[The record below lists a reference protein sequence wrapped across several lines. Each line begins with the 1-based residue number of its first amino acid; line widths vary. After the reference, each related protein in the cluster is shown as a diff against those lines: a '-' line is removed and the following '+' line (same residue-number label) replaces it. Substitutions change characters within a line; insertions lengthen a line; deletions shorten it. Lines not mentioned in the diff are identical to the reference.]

1 MARTLGGTTTVKPSA
16 PQPAPK
22 PAPKP
27 APAPR
32 PSSGGGTRSSG
43 GSSSYSGGGS
53 SRSASPASYSGG
65 GASAQGAGGL
75 DVGFAASLQALIAAS
90 GGRIYITS
98 GYRSP
103 QRQAE
108 LYAAAVR
115 KYGSEKAARKWVAPP
130 GRSNHNR
137 GIAADL
143 GFADASAR
151 NWAHANAGRFGLRFP
166 MSWEPWHIE
175 PIGGRATSHRDAYT
189 TPPPGFLNP
198 RDALDGGFDD
208 MGNVEDP
215 FDPGTQARRLFE
227 IISGGAP
234 TDVGD
239 SPGGAG
245 ASPAGQSGPGFTEA
259 VATVA
264 TGMDEDV
271 F

>member
-1 MARTLGGTTTVKPSA
+1 MARTLGGTTTAKPSA
-16 PQPAPK
+16 PQPAAKPK
-22 PAPKP
+22 PAPRP
-27 APAPR
+27 A
-32 PSSGGGTRSSG
+32 SGGGGGSTRPSGGG
-43 GSSSYSGGGS
+43 GSSYGGGGGS

-65 GASAQGAGGL
+65 GSAQGAGGL
-75 DVGFAASLQALIAAS
+75 NPGFSASLQALIAAS

-108 LYAAAVR
+108 LFSAAVR
-115 KYGSEKAARKWVAPP
+115 KYGSEAAARKWVAPP
-130 GRSNHNR
+130 GRSNHGR

-143 GFADASAR
+143 GFADAGAR

-175 PIGGRATSHRDAYT
+175 PIGGRASSSRDAYT
-189 TPPPGFLNP
+189 TPPDGYLNP
-198 RDALDGGFDD
+198 RDAIDGGLDD

-227 IISGGAP
+227 IISGGGS
-234 TDVGD
+234 TDVGN
-239 SPGGAG
+239 SPESVG

-264 TGMDEDV
+264 TGMDQERL
-271 F
+271 